1 LIGRRSFLKS
11 VAAGALAAPFVLRGT
26 ARAADRVV
34 RIGFVSPQ
42 TGPIAAFGEADG
54 FVLDGVRK
62 ALADGIAIAGKTHPV
77 EILVRDSQ
85 SSSSRAAEVA
95 NDLIT
100 SKCDLVL
107 ASSTSDTTNPVADQC
122 EANEVP
128 CLTTDTPWQ
137 AHFFGRRGDPA
148 KGFDWTYHFFWGIE
162 DIAGVFTSMWAAI
175 ETDKVIGGVW
185 SNDPDGNAV
194 GDPERGVPAAAVA
207 KGFTYVDTGR
217 FQPGSQDF
225 SAQIARLKDIK
236 ADIVTG
242 VFNPPDFSTFW
253 TQAAQQGFRPKIV
266 TPAKALLFPSVV
278 ESIGPR
284 AANLSTEVWWS
295 PTYPYKSGLT
305 GQSSA
310 EFGKAYEAASQKPWT
325 QPMGFKHAVLEVAI
339 DALKRTADIDD
350 RGAIRDAI
358 AATDYQSIVGRVSF
372 KNGPVRNIGKTPLTG
387 GQWRPNGDRFDL
399 VVVDNE
405 SAPELPLGG
414 RMEALPG

>member
-1 LIGRRSFLKS
+1 LKS
-11 VAAGALAAPFVLRGT
+11 VAVGALAAPFVLRGM
-26 ARAADRVV
+26 ARASDRVV

-100 SKCDLVL
+100 SKCDIVL

-162 DIAGVFTSMWAAI
+162 DIASVFTSMWAAI
-175 ETDKVIGGVW
+175 ETNKVIGGVW

-194 GDPERGVPAAAVA
+194 GDPDRGVPAAAVA

-217 FQPGSQDF
+217 FQPGAQDF

-236 ADIVTG
+236 ADILTG

-253 TQAAQQGFRPKIV
+253 TQAAQQGYRPKIA
-266 TPAKALLFPSVV
+266 TPAKALLFPSVAQ
-278 ESIGPR
+278 SIGPR
-284 AANLSTEVWWS
+284 ATNLSTEVWWS
-295 PTYPYKSGLT
+295 PTYPFKSGLT
-305 GQSSA
+305 GLSSGDFA
-310 EFGKAYEAASQKPWT
+310 KAYEAASQKPWT
-325 QPMGFKHAVLEVAI
+325 QPMGFKHALLEVAI
-339 DALKRTADIDD
+339 DALKRAADIDD
-350 RGAIRDAI
+350 HGAIRDAI

-399 VVVDNE
+399 VVVDNG